1 MEPLLIHLQNLF
13 FCGRNPNGDLAL
25 SFLSYFFSDFSDTS
39 KRSPVLAP
47 AAQLAYFQS
56 FTEGWLYFW
65 FGLLS
70 LVQGVLLV

>member
-1 MEPLLIHLQNLF
+1 MEPLLIHL
-13 FCGRNPNGDLAL
+13 FCSTGRNSSGDVAL
-25 SFLSYFFSDFSDTS
+25 SFLSYLFSDLSGA